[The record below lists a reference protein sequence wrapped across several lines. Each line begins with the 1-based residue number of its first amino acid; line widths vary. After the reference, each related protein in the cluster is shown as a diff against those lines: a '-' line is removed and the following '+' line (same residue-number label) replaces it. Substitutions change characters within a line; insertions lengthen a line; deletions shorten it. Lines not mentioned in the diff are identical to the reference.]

1 MIRKVLAVVLIFGLV
16 ASVVPVDAASRTVD
30 PEFRAVV
37 QNPTLSPGGTNQ
49 VSLTF
54 LNDPDDFDD
63 TALNASNVE
72 VRPKDT
78 DRLDVQNTRFFFPQL
93 VDPRNG
99 GEGKQ
104 LTLAVQVPANVSAG
118 SYEIPLD
125 VDYQYKTKS
134 GQFVTRE
141 QTVDV
146 DVRVEKG
153 PRFVVKK
160 TNSTVTAGGRGTFDV
175 TMKNVGEHSAND
187 ATLTM
192 STKSPDVTVSGGKQ
206 STRFVEEWKP
216 GETRNFSF
224 DAGLTDTAEAG
235 NYTLNARV
243 AYEDK
248 NGNAGAS
255 PNLTVGMRALP
266 EQTFAVRN
274 VTSSLRVGDDGK
286 IRGQVTNTGPLTV
299 DNAVVVFQSQSE
311 MAQAVETEY
320 AVGTLAPGESSP
332 FSFQVDVKQGADPG
346 PRQYGVVV
354 TYRNPDG
361 DRLQSN
367 EVDLPARVGPNDA
380 GFDVE
385 NLESTLRVGE
395 EGTLRGT
402 VVNTGDQPVSNAVL
416 NVKKPGSTVTP
427 IETEYAL
434 GDLGPGES
442 SEFSLDVEVS
452 SDGDAGPRQFDFF
465 VTYRNEDNQQQQS
478 DDIEVRVDVAQ
489 KAQEFAVEPVEAT
502 LSTGESGELRLEVT
516 NTRDQT
522 FTDISAKIYT
532 ESPLSSSDDEAF
544 IEELEPGETETIVF
558 KTSVGGSA
566 LAKTYPVKMDFQYD
580 DSEGETIISETYQ
593 VPIEVT
599 ESGGGGLPFLLVGA
613 AVLLVVGAGG
623 YVYYRRQ
630 G

>member
-1 MIRKVLAVVLIFGLV
+1 MIRKVLTVVLIVGLL
-16 ASVVPVDAASRTVD
+16 ASTVPVDAASRTVD
-30 PEFRAVV
+30 PEFRAIV

-72 VRPKDT
+72 IQPKDT
-78 DRLDVQNTRFFFPQL
+78 GRLDVQNTKFFFPQL

-118 SYEIPLD
+118 TYEIPLE
-125 VDYQYKTKS
+125 VDYQYETRS

-141 QTVDV
+141 KTVDV
-146 DVRVEKG
+146 EVRVEKG
-153 PRFVVKK
+153 PRFVVKD
-160 TNSTVTAGGRGTFDV
+160 TNSTATVGGRGTFNV

-192 STKSPDVTVSGGKQ
+192 STESPDVTVSGGKQ

-216 GETRNFSF
+216 GETRNFTF
-224 DAGLTDTAEAG
+224 DAGLTDTAEPG

-255 PNLTVGMRALP
+255 PNITVGMRALP
-266 EQTFAVRN
+266 EQTFSLSD

-299 DNAVVVFQSQSE
+299 QNAVVVFKSNSE

-320 AVGTLAPGESSP
+320 AVGTLAPGESAP

-346 PRQYGVVV
+346 PRQYGAVV

-361 DRLQSN
+361 DQLQSN
-367 EVDLPARVGPNDA
+367 QIDLPARVGPNDA
-380 GFDVE
+380 GFDIE
-385 NLESTLRVGE
+385 NVESTLRVGE
-395 EGTLRGT
+395 EGTVRGS

-416 NVKKPGSTVTP
+416 VLEKPGATVTP
-427 IETEYAL
+427 IENEYAL
-434 GDLGPGES
+434 GNLDPGQR
-442 SEFSLDVEVS
+442 SEFDFDVEVS
-452 SDGDAGPRQFDFF
+452 SDGDASPRQLNFY

-489 KAQEFAVEPVEAT
+489 KAKEFAVEPVEAT
-502 LSTGESGELRLEVT
+502 LSTGESGQLRLEVT
-516 NTRDQT
+516 NTREET

-544 IEELEPGETETIVF
+544 IKELEPGETETIVF

-566 LAKTYPVKMDFQYD
+566 LAKTYPVKLDFQYD

-593 VPIEVT
+593 VPVGVT
-599 ESGGGGLPFLLVGA
+599 ESGGGGLPFLLLGA
-613 AVLLVVGAGG
+613 AALLVVGAGG

-630 G
+630 D